1 MLIFI
6 RKIYPLNI
14 EIIKRNSDII
24 RNMKDVKIIT
34 IDNRG
39 RIVLPLV
46 TRKNLGI
53 TVDSQLMLVSDS
65 ETKEIRI
72 TPVGITKDDKPIKF
86 KITLSDEPGSLAKIA
101 TIFGDLGIS
110 LMYGESVIV
119 EKSKTAIWTVISA
132 TPKHISLEELRENL
146 MKSGK
151 AFNVDII
158 PFD

>member
-1 MLIFI
+1 
-6 RKIYPLNI
+6 
-14 EIIKRNSDII
+14 
-24 RNMKDVKIIT
+24 
-34 IDNRG
+34 
-39 RIVLPLV
+39 
-46 TRKNLGI
+46 
-53 TVDSQLMLVSDS
+53 MLVSDS

>member
-1 MLIFI
+1 
-6 RKIYPLNI
+6 
-14 EIIKRNSDII
+14 
-24 RNMKDVKIIT
+24 MKDVKIIS

-53 TVDSQLMLVSDS
+53 TTDSQLMLVSDS

-72 TPVGITKDDKPIKF
+72 TPVGITKEERPIKF
-86 KITLSDEPGSLAKIA
+86 RITMKDEPGSLAKIA
-101 TIFGDLGIS
+101 STFGELGIS

-119 EKSKTAIWTVISA
+119 EKSKTAIWTVISP
-132 TPKHISLEELRENL
+132 TPQNITMDELREGL
-146 MKSGK
+146 IKDGK
-151 AFNVDII
+151 AINVDII

>member
-1 MLIFI
+1 
-6 RKIYPLNI
+6 
-14 EIIKRNSDII
+14 
-24 RNMKDVKIIT
+24 MKDVKIIT

-39 RIVLPLV
+39 RIVLPLI

-53 TVDSQLMLVSDS
+53 TTDSQLMLVSDS

-72 TPVGITKDDKPIKF
+72 TPVGITKDEKPIKF
-86 KITLSDEPGSLAKIA
+86 KITMSDDPGSLARIA
-101 TIFGDLGIS
+101 SIFGDLGIS

-132 TPKHISLEELRENL
+132 TPKPISLEELRENL

-151 AFNVDII
+151 AVNVEII